1 MIVFDKLNNWIKA
14 NDISYK
20 EFAEQVGV
28 HYTNLLL
35 VLNRKATFRL
45 NVVDKIC
52 EVTGLSIEQLITWYP
67 DDTYDMAKAY
77 KKNSVSYEKLFA
89 LMQEKG
95 YSDYALSKAL
105 GRSVNYI
112 GTVKRLGGKISI
124 DVIKKIAEI
133 LKVKPSDLFEIKGE

>member
-1 MIVFDKLNNWIKA
+1 MIIFDGLKKWLKESDVSLKEFSKKIGVTYASLLSVLRRESNFCLDTVDKL
-14 NDISYK
+14 
-20 EFAEQVGV
+20 
-28 HYTNLLL
+28 
-35 VLNRKATFRL
+35 
-45 NVVDKIC
+45 C

-105 GRSVNYI
+105 GKSVNYI